1 MSRENAAAEDSFVRD
16 PGKIARN
23 NSYAF
28 LDGDDLVDGHIRQ
41 FIHLTARPSDLQRL
55 DLRSLAQTK
64 MNARIT
70 RRHVA
75 HAALGLLDVR
85 DALGSQ
91 LKGSTDAIAIGVCA
105 DEQNFQP
112 MPAVAPIVTQRPWTV
127 ADVGNGDVDANV

>member
-55 DLRSLAQTK
+55 DLRSLPQTK
-64 MNARIT
+64 MNARISS
-70 RRHVA
+70 RHVA

-85 DALGSQ
+85 VALGRQ
-91 LKGSTDAIAIGVCA
+91 PKGRTDAVPTGFGAY
-105 DEQNFQP
+105 EQTFQP
-112 MPAVAPIVTQRPWTV
+112 LIAVSAIATLQL
-127 ADVGNGDVDANV
+127 